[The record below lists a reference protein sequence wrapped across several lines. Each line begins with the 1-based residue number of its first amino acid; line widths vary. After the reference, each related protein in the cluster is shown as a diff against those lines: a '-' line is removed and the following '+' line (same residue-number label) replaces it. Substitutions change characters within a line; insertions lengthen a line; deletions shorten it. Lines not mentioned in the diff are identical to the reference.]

1 MDNKNENN
9 ENVIEVNETSAT
21 EEVKKAT
28 SWWEKNVTRK
38 FLSIALALALVLNIA
53 LTAGVAKLLGHNKGL
68 DRGNFGR
75 PGNEQRFDGSHG
87 GKGNMMPPTGNQPP
101 NGQQS
106 QQPDDQQSQQSDD
119 QQNDSQQSEDQ
130 KSSSQKTA

>member
-1 MDNKNENN
+1 MDKQNENK
-9 ENVIEVNETSAT
+9 EDVIEINETSAT

-53 LTAGVAKLLGHNKGL
+53 LTAGAVKLLGHKKGFDKGTL
-68 DRGNFGR
+68 GR
-75 PGNEQRFDGSHG
+75 PGNEQRFDGNHG
-87 GKGNMMPPTGNQPP
+87 GRGNMMPPSGNQPP

-106 QQPDDQQSQQSDD
+106 QQPDDQKNQQSDD
-119 QQNDSQQSEDQ
+119 QQDESQQSEDQ